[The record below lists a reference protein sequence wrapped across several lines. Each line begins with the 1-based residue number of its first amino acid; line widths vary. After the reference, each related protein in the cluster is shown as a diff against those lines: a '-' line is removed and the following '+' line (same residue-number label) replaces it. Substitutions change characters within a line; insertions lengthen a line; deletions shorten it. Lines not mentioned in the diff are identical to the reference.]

1 MTKRNWKPLVV
12 ITGSTLAA
20 GALAG
25 FFTGSSSAIYQ
36 AMIKPALAPPAFVFP
51 VVWTLLY
58 ILMGI
63 SAWLIYETRQ
73 RGKHRALKLYILQL
87 AVNLLWPVF
96 FFGMDFYLFSFFW
109 LLLLLLLVILM
120 ILRFYP
126 LSPEAALLQIPYVF
140 WLIFA
145 GYLNF
150 SIYLLNR

>member
-1 MTKRNWKPLVV
+1 MMKRNWKPLLV
-12 ITGSTLAA
+12 ITGGTLAA
-20 GALAG
+20 GALAA
-25 FFTGSSSAIYQ
+25 FLTGSPSASYQ
-36 AMIKPALAPPAFVFP
+36 ALIKPALAPPAFVFP
-51 VVWTLLY
+51 VAWTILY

-73 RGKHRALKLYILQL
+73 RGKHSALKLYVLQL
-87 AVNLLWPVF
+87 AVNLLWPMF
-96 FFGMDFYLFSFFW
+96 FFGMELYLFSFFW

-126 LSPEAALLQIPYVF
+126 LSPKAAYLQIPYVL

-145 GYLNF
+145 GYLNL